1 MHEFEGSSDE
11 GGSERGAERPE
22 TQAAQRPTAFSGAS
36 PLTLSLPVSPSLL
49 RGWLDHDAGGG
60 VQRGRSSLL
69 IIIIVRRAWR
79 RLDRSLALVDG
90 GLLLF

>member
-1 MHEFEGSSDE
+1 MSVSTRPVGVMPRPDQPPAAVMHEFEGSSDE

-36 PLTLSLPVSPSLL
+36 PLTLSPSLPPSLL

-60 VQRGRSSLL
+60 VQRGAGEAVSR
-69 IIIIVRRAWR
+69 
-79 RLDRSLALVDG
+79 
-90 GLLLF
+90 